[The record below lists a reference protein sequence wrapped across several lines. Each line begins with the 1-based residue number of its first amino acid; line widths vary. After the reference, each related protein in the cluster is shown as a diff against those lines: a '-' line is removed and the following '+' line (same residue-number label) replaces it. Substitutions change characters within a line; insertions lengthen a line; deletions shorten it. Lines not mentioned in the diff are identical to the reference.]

1 MEVVDRLKTF
11 EELMAFSPSSP
22 FCMFSYYCDNL
33 GDHIQTLALL
43 QHVRPALLV
52 PRDHLTPHPDL
63 VLLANGWLSNG
74 RLPEPTAFRDVKYVG
89 VHLALERRNRL
100 DAQTVGRFGTVGCR
114 DLATRDYLAGHD
126 IPAVLTGC
134 ATSTFPPYD
143 GTREGVFCVEVSD
156 DVKETALRLFKD
168 PVFLTHDL
176 DPHYRWRYYPEEID
190 ATVVREQFK
199 RAYDHLDKYMRAE
212 LVITSRVHAALP
224 AAAFGTPVLYTGV
237 AEDFD
242 DRVGV
247 LADAGIRRIA
257 KASELSPRDVRW
269 RDPHHSSFLRNRF
282 LEYLNHAIA
291 GSPRPNGRSHTT
303 GVCA

>member
-1 MEVVDRLKTF
+1 MWRG
-11 EELMAFSPSSP
+11 FSGVWEPETRGHAKRGGFWGPVGARARAPRASP
-22 FCMFSYYCDNL
+22 
-33 GDHIQTLALL
+33 A
-43 QHVRPALLV
+43 
-52 PRDHLTPHPDL
+52 
-63 VLLANGWLSNG
+63 ANN
-74 RLPEPTAFRDVKYVG
+74 T
-89 VHLALERRNRL
+89 
-100 DAQTVGRFGTVGCR
+100 
-114 DLATRDYLAGHD
+114 
-126 IPAVLTGC
+126 PAVLTGC

-247 LADAGIRRIA
+247 LADAGIRRI
-257 KASELSPRDVRW
+257 
-269 RDPHHSSFLRNRF
+269 
-282 LEYLNHAIA
+282 
-291 GSPRPNGRSHTT
+291 
-303 GVCA
+303 